1 MGSRSLLDAHP
12 WASWGTRGMSP
23 TSRTAH
29 KARAV
34 ARMSPAPAG
43 NRCGGVLGWKA
54 EVLQGAEPSARGC

>member
-1 MGSRSLLDAHP
+1 
-12 WASWGTRGMSP
+12 MSP

-54 EVLQGAEPSARGC
+54 EVLRGAEPSARGC